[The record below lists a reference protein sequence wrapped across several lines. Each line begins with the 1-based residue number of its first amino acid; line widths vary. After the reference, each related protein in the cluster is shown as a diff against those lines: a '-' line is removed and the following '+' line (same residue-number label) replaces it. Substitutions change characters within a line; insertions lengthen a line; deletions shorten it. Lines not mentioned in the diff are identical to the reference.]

1 MRHRPYDP
9 LAFIPSPNVIRAK
22 LHETLTLADRL
33 RLLLDLAE
41 RLALPLAPATEL
53 VSPPKRKGESRD

>member
-1 MRHRPYDP
+1 M
-9 LAFIPSPNVIRAK
+9 
-22 LHETLTLADRL
+22 HETLTLADRL